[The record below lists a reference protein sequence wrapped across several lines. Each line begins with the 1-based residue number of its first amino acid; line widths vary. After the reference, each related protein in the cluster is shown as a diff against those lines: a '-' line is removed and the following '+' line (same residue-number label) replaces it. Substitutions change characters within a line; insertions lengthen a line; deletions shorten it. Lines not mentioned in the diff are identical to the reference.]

1 MEVLRSLAH
10 RRDELT
16 PSEVVAVKQ
25 LAFSLAVLILT
36 PSALT
41 AVPQNP
47 ATNPQDLSAGRLAV
61 LAYDYVALPPG
72 ILDAAQKRA
81 SAIFRPTGIELSWLN
96 CSPVGEPGHPICPES
111 PLAPCVAV
119 NLVHRLEDYSPW
131 VARNVLGFSLIGG
144 AHETST
150 ISYVSPDRVK
160 VLSGATN
167 SSEGEVLGLAIA
179 HEIGHLLLQQD
190 GHTLRGLMRASWG
203 TKDLQEAAALGFTQ
217 RQAKLLR
224 STLAER
230 FRLFQRH

>member
-1 MEVLRSLAH
+1 M
-10 RRDELT
+10 
-16 PSEVVAVKQ
+16 KQ
-25 LAFSLAVLILT
+25 LALSLAVLIVT

-41 AVPQNP
+41 AAPQHP
-47 ATNPQDLSAGRLAV
+47 ATNPENLSAGRLAV
-61 LAYDYVALPPG
+61 LAYDYTALPPD
-72 ILDAAQKRA
+72 ILHAAENRA

-96 CSPVGEPGHPICPES
+96 CSPGGESGHPICPES
-111 PLAPCVAV
+111 PLAPRVAV

-131 VARNVLGFSLIGG
+131 VSRSALGFSVMGG
-144 AHETST
+144 RGENSA

-179 HEIGHLLLQQD
+179 HEIGHLLLERD

-203 TKDLQEAAALGFTQ
+203 TKDLQEAAALGFTP

-224 STLAER
+224 TALAER
-230 FRLFQRH
+230 FRSFRRPGGDGAFPLTQNPI